1 MLTRDRVK
9 AASQG
14 EPSLLVL
21 NINASLSA
29 VGDDIEVYAIPLE
42 LRRGG
47 LLFAIPHDALSDQ
60 AIADGQSSAEDALIG
75 PSSIFLLLYL
85 RNLRICC
92 PPLHLELRHPFWLSI
107 CMMTFCQPVES
118 MIR

>member
-1 MLTRDRVK
+1 M
-9 AASQG
+9 
-14 EPSLLVL
+14 LVL

-42 LRRGG
+42 MRRGG

-60 AIADGQSSAEDALIG
+60 AIANGQSSAEDALIG
-75 PSSIFLLLYL
+75 PSYYLVPSFLPLSL

-92 PPLHLELRHPFWLSI
+92 PPLHLEMRHLFWLSI
-107 CMMTFCQPVES
+107 CMMTFCQLVEN
-118 MIR
+118 MIL